1 MSRQT
6 LTRII
11 NLRVEIEELEKLY
24 QLNLAA
30 GKEPE
35 TLRSARIK
43 IAFLKL
49 ELISIERLFHSLHTS
64 DMKYTF
70 SLN

>member
-11 NLRVEIEELEKLY
+11 NLRVEIDGVEKLY
-24 QLNLAA
+24 QLNLASR
-30 GKEPE
+30 KESA

-43 IAFLKL
+43 IALLKL
-49 ELISIERLFHSLHTS
+49 ELINMERLFHLQHTS
-64 DMKYTF
+64 DMKYSI

>member
-1 MSRQT
+1 MSRQAV
-6 LTRII
+6 TRII
-11 NLRVEIEELEKLY
+11 NLRVEIAGLEKLY

-30 GKEPE
+30 GKESE

-49 ELISIERLFHSLHTS
+49 ELINMERLFHRQYTS
-64 DMKYTF
+64 DVKYTF